1 MQSVG
6 AQSPRAIEVGAVRVI
21 VGSPLPGALGSVEEE
36 GGVAAGRVEVVLG
49 LVGEIERQLREG
61 LRGCRVVRGLLAKV
75 EKGEGGGEVESAELL
90 RLGKRSVTPSSV
102 PEPDAFIKSLPQ
114 VKLASL

>member
-75 EKGEGGGEVESAELL
+75 EKGEGGGEVESAEL
-90 RLGKRSVTPSSV
+90 
-102 PEPDAFIKSLPQ
+102 
-114 VKLASL
+114 